1 MTILQEPIQ
10 KWYTLSL
17 QIRIMKTVLF
27 PFYKRKSEGVFM

>member
-10 KWYTLSL
+10 KWYTLQL
-17 QIRIMKTVLF
+17 QTYILKTVLF